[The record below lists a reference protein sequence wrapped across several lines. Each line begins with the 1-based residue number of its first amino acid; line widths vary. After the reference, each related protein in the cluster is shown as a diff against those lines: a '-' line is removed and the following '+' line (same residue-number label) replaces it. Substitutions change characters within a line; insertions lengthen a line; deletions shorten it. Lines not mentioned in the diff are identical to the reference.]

1 MNIKKNIYERSENRE
16 YKALHREY
24 NKHYKELKHKEEEN
38 IQMKDLIIYDNKNN
52 KNLTV
57 YFN

>member
-1 MNIKKNIYERSENRE
+1 MNIKKNIE

-24 NKHYKELKHKEEEN
+24 NKHYKELKHKEEKN
-38 IQMKDLIIYDNKNN
+38 IQMKDLIIYDNTIDK
-52 KNLTV
+52 KLTV